1 MAVGAGTRCA
11 VPEQQEGIMA
21 SVTKEGG
28 AVFGAEE
35 VFSGTL
41 HGQDL
46 TVHGGFDGEVEL
58 KGRLRVTRGGR
69 VRAKVKAMAVDL
81 EGEFDGEI
89 RTETL
94 TVAETARARGTFVA
108 KRLSVKEGALIEG
121 AVNPPGE
128 ARTGTPVSTPVRTS
142 PAPIGGPTAAP
153 SAPSPSGSSG
163 SSGPGPDGNP
173 NPSPDKPKEGTPEP
187 PK

>member
-1 MAVGAGTRCA
+1 M
-11 VPEQQEGIMA
+11 MA

-46 TVHGGFDGEVEL
+46 TVHGGFDGEMEL

-108 KRLSVKEGALIEG
+108 KRISVKEGALIEG

-128 ARTGTPVSTPVRTS
+128 ARTGSPASAPASTPARTS
-142 PAPIGGPTAAP
+142 AAPIGGPSGPTG
-153 SAPSPSGSSG
+153 SSPTGSSG
-163 SSGPGPDGNP
+163 TGPDNT

>member
-1 MAVGAGTRCA
+1 
-11 VPEQQEGIMA
+11 MA

-58 KGRLRVTRGGR
+58 KGTLRVTRGGR

-108 KRLSVKEGALIEG
+108 KRLSVREGALIEG

-128 ARTGTPVSTPVRTS
+128 RPGTPASPPARPSPVGIGAPGS
-142 PAPIGGPTAAP
+142 PAAP
-153 SAPSPSGSSG
+153 SSSG
-163 SSGPGPDGNP
+163 SPGGPDGGTT
-173 NPSPDKPKEGTPEP
+173 PSADKSKEGAPETP
-187 PK
+187 K

>member
-1 MAVGAGTRCA
+1 
-11 VPEQQEGIMA
+11 MA

-128 ARTGTPVSTPVRTS
+128 ARTGTPASAPARTS
-142 PAPIGGPTAAP
+142 PAPIGGPPPAAGSP
-153 SAPSPSGSSG
+153 PSGSSG
-163 SSGPGPDGNP
+163 TGPDSST
-173 NPSPDKPKEGTPEP
+173 NPSPD
-187 PK
+187 

>member
-1 MAVGAGTRCA
+1 
-11 VPEQQEGIMA
+11 MA

-58 KGRLRVTRGGR
+58 KGTLRVTRGGR

-108 KRLSVKEGALIEG
+108 KRLSVREGALIEG

-128 ARTGTPVSTPVRTS
+128 TRPGTPASAPARPSPVAVGAPPAS
-142 PAPIGGPTAAP
+142 PA
-153 SAPSPSGSSG
+153 APSPSGS
-163 SSGPGPDGNP
+163 PAGPDSGTT
-173 NPSPDKPKEGTPEP
+173 PSADKPKEGAPETP
-187 PK
+187 K

>member
-1 MAVGAGTRCA
+1 MV
-11 VPEQQEGIMA
+11 

-128 ARTGTPVSTPVRTS
+128 ARTGTPATAPARTS
-142 PAPIGGPTAAP
+142 PAPIGAASAGPTAA
-153 SAPSPSGSSG
+153 SPSGSSG
-163 SSGPGPDGNP
+163 SGPEVNS
-173 NPSPDKPKEGTPEP
+173 NPSADKPKEGTPEP

>member
-1 MAVGAGTRCA
+1 MLWPLGRGTRCA
-11 VPEQQEGIMA
+11 VPKQQEGIMA
-21 SVTKEGG
+21 SVTEGG

-58 KGRLRVTRGGR
+58 KGRLKVTRGGR
-69 VRAKVKAMAVDL
+69 VRAKVKAAAVDL

-108 KRLSVKEGALIEG
+108 KRISVKEGALIEG

-128 ARTGTPVSTPVRTS
+128 ARTGTPASAPARTS
-142 PAPIGGPTAAP
+142 APSGGP
-153 SAPSPSGSSG
+153 SATSAGSSPSGSSG
-163 SSGPGPDGNP
+163 AGPDGNS
-173 NPSPDKPKEGTPEP
+173 NPSADKPKEGTPET

>member
-1 MAVGAGTRCA
+1 
-11 VPEQQEGIMA
+11 MA

-69 VRAKVKAMAVDL
+69 VRAKVKAAAVDL

-89 RTETL
+89 STETL

-128 ARTGTPVSTPVRTS
+128 GRTGTALSAPARTS
-142 PAPIGGPTAAP
+142 PAPIGGPTAGP
-153 SAPSPSGSSG
+153 SAPAPSPAG
-163 SSGPGPDGNP
+163 SSGPGPEGTTNP
-173 NPSPDKPKEGTPEP
+173 GPDKPKEGTPET